1 MFKPNYNKYTISELE
16 EALRVIDSK
25 KYPKRIQQVESL
37 LNDPVKRK
45 LIKQR
50 SIDKLEQEKQRKAE
64 IKRRSEPFGWGI
76 FFTISAFIV
85 YFFGFI
91 PSRFQVSDSTIESN
105 ELRILIAVIFLIF
118 AAVFF
123 YKKFR
128 KEE

>member
-1 MFKPNYNKYTISELE
+1 MFKPNYNKYSICELE
-16 EALRVIDSK
+16 EALRVIDRYK
-25 KYPKRIQQVESL
+25 HPKRVQQIESL
-37 LNDPVKRK
+37 LNDPVKRE
-45 LIKQR
+45 LIRQR
-50 SIDKLEQEKQRKAE
+50 SIDQLEQEKQRKAE

-105 ELRILIAVIFLIF
+105 ELRMLIAVIFLII
-118 AAVFF
+118 AAVLF
-123 YKKFR
+123 YKYFR